1 MKNSKV
7 WKRMFAVALAG
18 CLVAGCL
25 TACGDSKA
33 TTTSESKST
42 TTSEST
48 VTSESTAQKET
59 ESAPIEPEVVALS
72 YWGGLESN
80 AQATLT
86 SLNDMEMLN
95 IAQEKTYTDVTYF
108 HPATGTE
115 KEQFNLKLANLE
127 LEDIMEYNW
136 ISSYAGGPAQAIADG
151 ILIDLTP
158 YIEQGYAPNF
168 KKILDENPDIKK
180 QISTDEGQIYAFP
193 AIALKD
199 GVNVSGGPLVRADL
213 VEKVNMEMPV
223 TIEDWEKLLTA
234 YKEELGLA
242 SPFTGQTANLI
253 GATAWFTG
261 AYDTFA
267 GYYLRDGKVQY
278 GFIDDNFKEYLT
290 TMNKW
295 YENGLIDQDIF
306 GNDGKIVNSNILND
320 KSGAMFGNIG
330 SHIGT
335 LTNSAKETNPTLK
348 LQGVTFPVAKE
359 GDSAKY
365 INRSFEVRANNQA
378 AITTAC
384 ENIEAAMRYLD
395 YFYSEEGVIAKNF
408 GVEGVS
414 YEMVNGAP
422 VYTDEIL
429 KNPDGLSIAHALGKY
444 TRASS
449 PSVGIIDRRYNEQ
462 YYQLQE
468 QVDAMNLWNTDNS
481 AALEVL
487 LPPITATSDE
497 SEELAIISESLN
509 AYVQEECTK
518 FIMGLR
524 DISEFDDF
532 VETCISLGAED
543 AIAIKQAG
551 YDRYM
556 AR

>member
-7 WKRMFAVALAG
+7 WKRLFASALAG
-18 CLVAGCL
+18 CLLAGSL
-25 TACGDSKA
+25 TGCGGNNSAQTETK
-33 TTTSESKST
+33 
-42 TTSEST
+42 EST
-48 VTSESTAQKET
+48 VTSESTVQKET
-59 ESAPIEPEVVALS
+59 ESKPVEMEIVELS
-72 YWGGLESN
+72 YWGALESN

-151 ILIDLTP
+151 VLVDLTP

-168 KKILDENPDIKK
+168 KKILDENPQIKK

-193 AIALKD
+193 AICLAD
-199 GVNVSGGPLVRADL
+199 GANVSGGPLVRADL
-213 VEKVNMEMPV
+213 VEKVNMEVPE
-223 TIEDWEKLLTA
+223 TIEDWEALLTA

-242 SPFTGQTANLI
+242 APFTGQTADLI
-253 GATAWFTG
+253 GSTAWFAG
-261 AYDTFA
+261 AFDTFA

-290 TMNKW
+290 VMNKW
-295 YENGLIDQDIF
+295 YESGLIDQDIF
-306 GNDGKIVNSNILND
+306 GNDGKLVNSNILND

-335 LTNSAKETNPTLK
+335 LTNSSKETNPTLK
-348 LQGVTFPVAKE
+348 LAGVTFPVANE
-359 GDSAKY
+359 GDTPKY
-365 INRSFEVRANNQA
+365 IKRSFEVREGNQA

-384 ENIEAAMRYLD
+384 EDIEAAMRYLD
-395 YFYSEEGVIAKNF
+395 YFYSEEGIIAKNF

-414 YEMVNGAP
+414 YNMVDGEP

-429 KNPDGLSIAHALGKY
+429 NNPDGLSIAHALGKY

-449 PSVGIIDRRYNEQ
+449 PSVGIIDRRYSEQ

-468 QVDAMNLWNTDNS
+468 QVDAMILWNSDNT

-487 LPPITATSDE
+487 MPPITATSEE

-524 DISEFDDF
+524 DISEFDKF
-532 VETCISLGAED
+532 VEQCVQYGAND

-551 YDRYM
+551 YDRYL